1 MARTPSTPWPTAA
14 GSVFFGDGA
23 ASPATLSRAVAD
35 GRIRR
40 LALGLYSA
48 DLAAT
53 PEDLVERNLWACV
66 AHFVPDA
73 VVADRSA
80 AANGEP
86 VDGALFVVS
95 TSRARPLTLPG
106 LTVVPRPGS
115 PALDDDPPWA
125 GGLHITSDARTLV
138 DNLVLSRAR
147 AGRLARTL
155 SRDEIAGWLV
165 DKAQLRTDGYLD
177 ELRAHALDVA
187 DRLGVPERREVI
199 EEVIAAA
206 VSPRLVRRTSSRL
219 PAATARSGGR
229 PADADRVRRFG
240 ALARYLVED
249 MPDDVPPLL
258 VPPGDDLAGTLPF
271 FEAYFSNFIEGT
283 EFSLEEAERIVA
295 SGQVIPS
302 RPEDAHDMLGTYA
315 MVADPADRVAVP
327 AHAEDMLGLLRRRHR
342 SVMQGRPENRPGDLK
357 QRRNQAGSYVF
368 VEPNLVEG
376 TLVEGFNRLDDLPSG
391 FARAAFQLFV
401 VSEVHPFDDGNGRV
415 ARATANAELSAVGQ
429 ARIVIPIS
437 YRSEYQDALR
447 GLSRDGE
454 CEPYVRMLAHAWR
467 WTAAMPW
474 HDRSATLGQLA
485 ATHALL
491 DPIDAHRLSV
501 RLRLP

>member
-1 MARTPSTPWPTAA
+1 M
-14 GSVFFGDGA
+14 FFGDV

-48 DLAAT
+48 DVEAE
-53 PEDLVERNLWACV
+53 PEALVDHNLWAV
-66 AHFVPDA
+66 LAHFVPDA
-73 VVADRSA
+73 LVADRSA
-80 AANGEP
+80 AANGLP
-86 VDGALFVVS
+86 VDGTLFVVS
-95 TSRARPLTLPG
+95 NERARPLTLPG
-106 LTVVPRPGS
+106 VAVVPRPG
-115 PALDDDPPWA
+115 PVALDDDPPWA
-125 GGLHITSDARTLV
+125 GGLRITSDARTLV

-147 AGRLARTL
+147 AGHMARTL
-155 SRDEIAGWLV
+155 SRDEIDGWLV
-165 DKAQLRTDGYLD
+165 DKAQLREDGYLD
-177 ELRAHALDVA
+177 DLRASALDVA
-187 DRLGVPERREVI
+187 DRLGVPERRELI

-229 PADADRVRRFG
+229 PADAVRVRRFG
-240 ALARYLVED
+240 ELVRYLATEID
-249 MPDDVPPLL
+249 DDVPATIPA
-258 VPPGDDLAGTLPF
+258 PAGDVEGTLPF

-283 EFSLEEAERIVA
+283 EFTLEEAEQIVA
-295 SGQVIPS
+295 SGRVLPS

-315 MVADPADRVAVP
+315 MVADLADRVAVP
-327 AHAEDMLGLLRRRHR
+327 EHAEDLLGLLRRRHR
-342 SVMQGRPENRPGDLK
+342 SVMQGRPENRPGELK

-376 TLVEGFNRLDDLPSG
+376 TLVEGFTRLDDLPLG

-415 ARATANAELSAVGQ
+415 ARATMNAELSVVGQ

-447 GLSRDGE
+447 RLSRDGE
-454 CEPYVRMLAHAWR
+454 CGPYVRMLAHAWR

-474 HDRSATLGQLA
+474 HERSATLGQLA

-491 DPIDAHRLSV
+491 DPIDANRLGV
-501 RLRLP
+501 RLTLP

>member
-1 MARTPSTPWPTAA
+1 MARTPSTPWPTDPGA
-14 GSVFFGDGA
+14 VFFGDA
-23 ASPATLSRAVAD
+23 ASPATLSRGVSD

-48 DLAAT
+48 DLDAT
-53 PEDLVERNLWACV
+53 PEALVERNLWQIV

-80 AANGEP
+80 AADGKP
-86 VDGALFVVS
+86 VDGALFVVANE
-95 TSRARPLTLPG
+95 RARALVLPG
-106 LTVVPRPGS
+106 ITVVPRPGT

-125 GGLHITSDARTLV
+125 GGLRITSDARTLV

-147 AGRLARTL
+147 AGRVARTL

-165 DKAQLRTDGYLD
+165 DRSELRGDGYVD

-187 DRLGVPERREVI
+187 DRLGIPERREVI
-199 EEVIAAA
+199 EEVVAAA

-219 PAATARSGGR
+219 PSVRSGGR
-229 PADADRVRRFG
+229 PSDGARSRRF
-240 ALARYLVED
+240 AELAGYLVSEVPAGLPERLTA
-249 MPDDVPPLL
+249 PDGELE
-258 VPPGDDLAGTLPF
+258 GTLPF

-283 EFSLEEAERIVA
+283 EFTLEEAERIVA
-295 SGQVIPS
+295 SGEVMPA
-302 RPEDAHDMLGTYA
+302 RPEDAHDVLGTYA
-315 MVADPADRVAVP
+315 VVADPADRVAVP
-327 AHAEDMLGLLRRRHR
+327 ETPDDLLGLLRRRHR
-342 SVMQGRPENRPGDLK
+342 SVMQGRPENRPGEIK

-368 VEPNLVEG
+368 VEPNLAEG
-376 TLVEGFNRLDDLPSG
+376 TLIDGFSRLEGLPLG
-391 FARAAFQLFV
+391 FARAAFQLFL

-415 ARATANAELSAVGQ
+415 ARAAMNAELSVVGQ

-447 GLSRDGE
+447 GLSREGQ

-474 HDRSATLGQLA
+474 HDRPAALGQLA

-491 DPIDAHRLSV
+491 DATDAARAGV
-501 RLRLP
+501 RLTLP

>member
-1 MARTPSTPWPTAA
+1 MARSPSTPWPTAS
-14 GSVFFGDGA
+14 GSVFFGDV
-23 ASPATLSRAVAD
+23 ASPATLSRATSD

-48 DLAAT
+48 DLDAS
-53 PEDLVERNLWACV
+53 PEALVERNLWDIV
-66 AHFVPDA
+66 ARFAPDA
-73 VVADRSA
+73 VVADRTA
-80 AANGEP
+80 AANGQP

-95 TSRARPLTLPG
+95 SSRARALTLPG
-106 LTVVPRPGS
+106 LTVIPRPGP
-115 PALDDDPPWA
+115 PALGDDLPWT

-155 SRDEIAGWLV
+155 SRDEIDGWLV
-165 DKAQLRTDGYLD
+165 DKGRLREDGYLD
-177 ELRAHALDVA
+177 DLRANALDVA
-187 DRLGVPERREVI
+187 DRLGVPERREAI

-229 PADADRVRRFG
+229 PADADRVRRF
-240 ALARYLVED
+240 AELAQYLAASV
-249 MPDDVPPLL
+249 PDDLPETIAAPD
-258 VPPGDDLAGTLPF
+258 GETEGTLPF

-283 EFSLEEAERIVA
+283 EFTLEEAERIVT

-302 RPEDAHDMLGTYA
+302 RTEDAHDMLGTYA

-327 AHAEDMLGLLRRRHR
+327 HNPEDLLGLLRRRHR

-376 TLVEGFNRLDDLPSG
+376 TLIEGFARLDGLPSG
-391 FARAAFQLFV
+391 FARAAFQLFA

-415 ARATANAELSAVGQ
+415 ARATMNAELSAVGQ

-437 YRSEYQDALR
+437 YRSEYQEALR

-491 DPIDAHRLSV
+491 DPIDATRMKV
-501 RLRLP
+501 RLTLP

>member
-1 MARTPSTPWPTAA
+1 M
-14 GSVFFGDGA
+14 FFGDV
-23 ASPATLSRAVAD
+23 ASPATLSRGVAD

-40 LALGLYSA
+40 LALGLYTA
-48 DLAAT
+48 DLDSE
-53 PEDLVERNLWACV
+53 PEPLVDHNLWV
-66 AHFVPDA
+66 VLAHFVPDA
-73 VVADRSA
+73 LVADRSA
-80 AANGEP
+80 AANGQP

-95 TSRARPLTLPG
+95 NERARSLALPG
-106 LTVVPRPGS
+106 LTVVPRPG
-115 PALDDDPPWA
+115 PAALADDPPWA
-125 GGLHITSDARTLV
+125 GGLRIASDARTLV

-155 SRDEIAGWLV
+155 SRDEIDGWLV
-165 DKAQLRTDGYLD
+165 DKAQLREDGYLD
-177 ELRAHALDVA
+177 DLRANALDVA
-187 DRLGVPERREVI
+187 DRLGVPERRELI
-199 EEVIAAA
+199 EDVIAAA

-219 PAATARSGGR
+219 PSVRSGGR
-229 PADADRVRRFG
+229 PADAARVHRFG
-240 ALARYLVED
+240 ELARYLAAEL
-249 MPDDVPPLL
+249 PDQVPATIAAPA
-258 VPPGDDLAGTLPF
+258 DDIEGTLPF

-283 EFSLEEAERIVA
+283 EFTLEEAEQIVA
-295 SGQVIPS
+295 SGRVLPS
-302 RPEDAHDMLGTYA
+302 RAEDAHDMLGTFA
-315 MVADPADRVAVP
+315 VVADPADRVAVP
-327 AHAEDMLGLLRRRHR
+327 EHAEDLIGLLRRRHR
-342 SVMQGRPENRPGDLK
+342 SVMQGRPENRPGELK

-376 TLVEGFNRLDDLPSG
+376 TLVEGFARLDDLPLG

-415 ARATANAELSAVGQ
+415 ARATMNAELSVVGQ

-491 DPIDAHRLSV
+491 DPIDATRLKV
-501 RLRLP
+501 RLTLP